1 MIYGQPNSYQGSGL
15 PMDFYNPMNQS
26 FNNPIAGMMNP
37 HSGNMGE
44 LINQQKIQQVPQPL
58 MNGVPVDPRQFET
71 PEIVMNDEKTH
82 RPRFTVSDSKS
93 NTITVDI
100 STDAEVKERKRKKK
114 EGNSTLPRAI
124 DKSDSSTGIVVSNEG
139 ATSVSGEV
147 VDSTIYTYG
156 ETTNL
161 LHETLGQID
170 AINGE
175 LVQEFNAVR
184 RNRTMKNK
192 YNVLIGIS
200 ENIGSMLNN
209 RLSAIKEINNCI
221 SKSNEMDYKKYKDR
235 EAMQAT
241 MNDDKYI
248 SDIYQAFLQNPGAQP
263 TNYNL
268 PEYNPNAYGSGIV
281 RANIVTDNTAGTQD
295 IGYLNYIAGLTP
307 EQNLM
312 RYENNPDVK
321 QVVVYDPNTGNR
333 FFQVMNTRTG
343 EVIPN
348 VPVYGEDI
356 MADTVLNTNTG
367 IAKNINLNE
376 TFPIVTINGSV
387 ASQY

>member
-1 MIYGQPNSYQGSGL
+1 MYGQPNPYQGSGL
-15 PMDFYNPMNQS
+15 PMDFYNPANQS
-26 FNNPIAGMMNP
+26 FNNPISGMMTP
-37 HSGNMGE
+37 HSGNMGD
-44 LINQQKIQQVPQPL
+44 LIIKQQQQQVPQPL

-82 RPRFTVSDSKS
+82 RPKFTVSDSKS

-100 STDAEVKERKRKKK
+100 ESDAEIKERKRKKK
-114 EGNSTLPRAI
+114 EGRASSLPRAL
-124 DKSDSSTGIVVSNEG
+124 DKSDSSTGIVVSNESNN
-139 ATSVSGEV
+139 SVSGEV

-248 SDIYQAFLQNPGAQP
+248 SDIYQAFLQNPAAQP

-281 RANIVTDNTAGTQD
+281 RANIVTDNSGTQD

-312 RYENNPDVK
+312 RYEKDPDVK

>member
-1 MIYGQPNSYQGSGL
+1 
-15 PMDFYNPMNQS
+15 
-26 FNNPIAGMMNP
+26 
-37 HSGNMGE
+37 
-44 LINQQKIQQVPQPL
+44 
-58 MNGVPVDPRQFET
+58 
-71 PEIVMNDEKTH
+71 
-82 RPRFTVSDSKS
+82 
-93 NTITVDI
+93 
-100 STDAEVKERKRKKK
+100 
-114 EGNSTLPRAI
+114 
-124 DKSDSSTGIVVSNEG
+124 
-139 ATSVSGEV
+139 
-147 VDSTIYTYG
+147 
-156 ETTNL
+156 
-161 LHETLGQID
+161 
-170 AINGE
+170 
-175 LVQEFNAVR
+175 
-184 RNRTMKNK
+184 
-192 YNVLIGIS
+192 
-200 ENIGSMLNN
+200 MLNN

-248 SDIYQAFLQNPGAQP
+248 SDIYQAFLQNPNAQP
-263 TNYNL
+263 TTYNL

-281 RANIVTDNTAGTQD
+281 RANIVTDSNTNGQPAD

-312 RYENNPDVK
+312 RYEKDPDVK

-333 FFQVMNTRTG
+333 FFQIMNTRTG

-376 TFPIVTINGSV
+376 TFPIVTINDNI